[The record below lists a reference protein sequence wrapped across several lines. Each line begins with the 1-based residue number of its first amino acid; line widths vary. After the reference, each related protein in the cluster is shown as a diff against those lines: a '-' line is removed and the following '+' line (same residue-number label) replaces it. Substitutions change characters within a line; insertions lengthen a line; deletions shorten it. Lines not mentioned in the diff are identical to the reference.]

1 MAQDRPSMQVP
12 AQASGRMLVGL
23 SLSDLRTAALGA
35 RPLDGSLS
43 GVCCAEFG
51 LDSLLCQLCHC
62 ASVWRVLSGRR
73 VDANHRFLLVSIVCV
88 ETDPR
93 IALRVLPPTIAAGTM
108 GGSWTKDQ
116 RRRAKWVSAAAAAG
130 RAFSC
135 PWVFP
140 D

>member
-51 LDSLLCQLCHC
+51 LDSLLCQVCYTDDQE
-62 ASVWRVLSGRR
+62 SGRMGAR
-73 VDANHRFLLVSIVCV
+73 WGKAELCQRL
-88 ETDPR
+88 
-93 IALRVLPPTIAAGTM
+93 AGAI
-108 GGSWTKDQ
+108 GEEG
-116 RRRAKWVSAAAAAG
+116 
-130 RAFSC
+130 
-135 PWVFP
+135 
-140 D
+140 